1 MGITWADLDTT
12 LQDLIDKKLDKLTID
27 KDDPNKNKNVVYA
40 NNENGTTIGIK
51 YGSAIDIGNRRI
63 VQVDENGNIL
73 VEDID
78 DSSIDKAA
86 SNKKYVSSKVVDLNK
101 TIEESMPQI
110 TFKNNVLTITTKQQ
124 NKEE

>member
-1 MGITWADLDTT
+1 MGITWKDLDTT
-12 LQDLIDKKLDKLTID
+12 LQNIIDKKLDKP
-27 KDDPNKNKNVVYA
+27 DDLNKNVVYA

-86 SNKKYVSSKVVDLNK
+86 SNKKYVSSKVTDLNK
-101 TIEESMPQI
+101 TIETSMPQI
-110 TFKNNVLTITTKQQ
+110 TFENNVLKITTKQQ
-124 NKEE
+124 NKEG

>member
-12 LQDLIDKKLDKLTID
+12 LQALIDKKLDKLTID
-27 KDDPNKNKNVVYA
+27 KNDPNKNKIYA
-40 NNENGTTIGIK
+40 TNENGTTIGIN
-51 YGSAIDIGNRRI
+51 YGSAIEIGNRI

-73 VEDID
+73 VKDID

-86 SNKKYVSSKVVDLNK
+86 SNKKYVLSKVGVLNT

-110 TFKNNVLTITTKQQ
+110 TFVNNVLTIETKQQ
-124 NKEE
+124 NKEG

>member
-12 LQDLIDKKLDKLTID
+12 LQNLIDKKLNKP
-27 KDDPNKNKNVVYA
+27 DDLNKNVVYA
-40 NNENGTTIGIK
+40 NDVNGDTIGIN
-51 YGSAIDIGNRRI
+51 YGSAINIGNRI

-73 VEDID
+73 VKDID

-86 SNKKYVSSKVVDLNK
+86 SNKNYVLSKVGVLNT

-124 NKEE
+124 NKEG

>member
-1 MGITWADLDTT
+1 MGIKWEDLDKT

-40 NNENGTTIGIK
+40 NDKDGNTTGIK
-51 YGSAIDIGNRRI
+51 YGSDIEIGERI
-63 VQVDENGNIL
+63 VQVDEKGNIL

-78 DSSIDKAA
+78 DSSINKAA
-86 SNKKYVSSKVVDLNK
+86 SNKKYVLSKVGVLNT
-101 TIEESMPQI
+101 TIKKSMPQI

-124 NKEE
+124 NKEG

>member
-27 KDDPNKNKNVVYA
+27 KDDPNKNKIYA
-40 NNENGTTIGIK
+40 TNENGTTIGIN
-51 YGSAIDIGNRRI
+51 YGSAINIGNRI

-73 VEDID
+73 VKDID

-86 SNKKYVSSKVVDLNK
+86 SNKKYVLSKVGVLNT

-124 NKEE
+124 NKEG

>member
-1 MGITWADLDTT
+1 MGIKLADLDKT
-12 LQDLIDKKLDKLTID
+12 LQDLIDKKLDKL
-27 KDDPNKNKNVVYA
+27 DDSNTNVVYA

-51 YGSAIDIGNRRI
+51 YGSAIEIGNGRI

-78 DSSIDKAA
+78 DSSSDKAA
-86 SNKKYVSSKVVDLNK
+86 SNKKYVSSKVGVLNT

-110 TFKNNVLTITTKQQ
+110 TFVNNVLTITTKQQ
-124 NKEE
+124 NKEG

>member
-12 LQDLIDKKLDKLTID
+12 LQDLINKKLDKP
-27 KDDPNKNKNVVYA
+27 DDLNKNVVYA

-51 YGSAIDIGNRRI
+51 YGSAINIGNRI

-73 VEDID
+73 VKDID
-78 DSSIDKAA
+78 DSSNDKAA
-86 SNKKYVSSKVVDLNK
+86 SNKGYVSSKVIALNS

-110 TFKNNVLTITTKQQ
+110 TFENNVLKITTKQQ
-124 NKEE
+124 NKEG